1 MRHGVA
7 IHTVNTKI
15 VIAFNI
21 LVGYLQFFFWRFSVL
36 QWSVYIQ
43 LKYVYVFGIM
53 YNMLTLRKQNKN
65 IFSCDLIKI

>member
-21 LVGYLQFFFWRFSVL
+21 LVGYLQFFL
-36 QWSVYIQ
+36 E
-43 LKYVYVFGIM
+43 
-53 YNMLTLRKQNKN
+53 
-65 IFSCDLIKI
+65 IFSLTMECVYTT